1 MDKTKMD
8 EFLRRV
14 GLPPVDEAVGKNF
27 AYSYRRQ
34 GDCEERA
41 ITGQIV
47 GYDVTYRTISIIS
60 PALSGRN
67 ACVFCLTPS
76 FASQIAVKWYFS
88 PGGSEP
94 PQINGVRELDAIRMP
109 VGTLKILE
117 KEVVE

>member
-1 MDKTKMD
+1 MDKTKID

-27 AYSYRRQ
+27 TYSYRRR
-34 GDCEERA
+34 GDSEERT

-47 GYDVTYRTISIIS
+47 GYDVTYQTISIIS

-76 FASQIAVKWYFS
+76 FASQIAAKWYFS

-94 PQINGVRELDAIRMP
+94 PQIRSACEVEAANIP
-109 VGTLKILE
+109 TGTLKILY
-117 KEVVE
+117 K